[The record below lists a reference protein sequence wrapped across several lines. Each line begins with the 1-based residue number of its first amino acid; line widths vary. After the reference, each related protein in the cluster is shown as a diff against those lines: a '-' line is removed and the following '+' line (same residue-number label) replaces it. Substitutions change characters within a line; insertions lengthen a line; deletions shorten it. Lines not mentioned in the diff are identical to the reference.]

1 MIQTGKPAE
10 VTLEEYPEISR
21 TWTRRVAVELPA
33 GFEAAEA
40 GDGRKHIFRGSDCYE
55 LTANADGVPCI
66 IDHTQRGGPFIPL
79 PILSEA
85 GASNNIIT
93 ACPGL
98 PGRAFC
104 ALLIIQRWQICLL
117 ILPASFPPLVRRPAQ
132 LHPCTRKTPLEPP

>member
-1 MIQTGKPAE
+1 MGACQKILTAPSGRDTINTMDSSRGGRKGWYNMTTTLYITRTGDMIQTGKPAE

-21 TWTRRVAVELPA
+21 TWTRRVTVELPA

-79 PILSEA
+79 RVLSE
-85 GASNNIIT
+85 GWGI
-93 ACPGL
+93 
-98 PGRAFC
+98 
-104 ALLIIQRWQICLL
+104 
-117 ILPASFPPLVRRPAQ
+117 
-132 LHPCTRKTPLEPP
+132 